1 MAYIFTLHLKKDSS
15 TLTLSQDGVVRGE
28 RSWPEARDM
37 GRRLF
42 ESLAELLK
50 GHDLKPEMVEDF
62 VVESELPEIYTSARI
77 AETVKRVYT
86 FGVRARS

>member
-1 MAYIFTLHLKKDSS
+1 MIYIFKLKLQKDAS
-15 TLTLSQDGVVRGE
+15 TLFLLKDGEVLDE
-28 RSWPEARDM
+28 QTWPESRDM

-50 GHDLKPEMVEDF
+50 KHTLKPEMIEDF